1 MAAQK
6 QLYNASPATVYLLF
20 CCSINFTA
28 PLLPGETCARLNGS
42 IDFKESDMNKT
53 TWAAVMLCLSF
64 GAYAEKGGFEAGET
78 PPPQHKEDAGYKG
91 SEDTGQT
98 RVSLIRDFRQGGYVT
113 LEGYIIK
120 KVGDNSYQFRD
131 SSGTV
136 RIDAP
141 AETFK
146 GKTYDATDKI
156 RVSGK
161 VYGKGDSAHLKVARI
176 DEP

>member
-1 MAAQK
+1 
-6 QLYNASPATVYLLF
+6 
-20 CCSINFTA
+20 
-28 PLLPGETCARLNGS
+28 
-42 IDFKESDMNKT
+42 MNKAV
-53 TWAAVMLCLSF
+53 WATLVLSLSF
-64 GAYAEKGGFEAGET
+64 GAYAEKGGFESGET

-98 RVSLIRDFRQGGYVT
+98 PVTMIKDFRQGGYVT

-120 KVGDNSYQFRD
+120 KVSGNTYQFRD

-136 RIDAP
+136 NIDAP
-141 AETFK
+141 EALFK
-146 GKTYDATDKI
+146 GKTYNSEDKI

-161 VYGKGDSAHLKVARI
+161 IYGKGESAHMKVTRI